1 MDTDL
6 PNCQMLHSNL
16 AVAWSV
22 FAPSMTIQLIGNVDA
37 NDYIGFGFSEPGSS
51 KMVGSDVAIAY
62 VDGLIA
68 QVDDY
73 NITAKS
79 PCTGIL
85 GVNKGVCRDEDAHVG
100 GTNDNQIQTFSRDNG
115 ITKITYRKTLGNN
128 HDSGDLS
135 ISDSGKNS
143 IVWAIGKLARPG
155 GRRSKKEPSFHHT
168 YPRSHVQLDLNGNV
182 PEIYKCRP
190 FVQDAPAAMLRKQ
203 VRNSAG
209 SSSEKIKKVKKT
221 WGPHRHFDYSLRTFD
236 ARLGPPG
243 GK

>member
-1 MDTDL
+1 M

-85 GVNKGVCRDEDAHVG
+85 GVNKGVCRDEEAHVG
-100 GTNDNQIQTFSRDNG
+100 GNNDNQIQTFSRENG
-115 ITKITYRKTLGNN
+115 ITRVMTL
-128 HDSGDLS
+128 
-135 ISDSGKNS
+135 
-143 IVWAIGKLARPG
+143 
-155 GRRSKKEPSFHHT
+155 
-168 YPRSHVQLDLNGNV
+168 
-182 PEIYKCRP
+182 
-190 FVQDAPAAMLRKQ
+190 
-203 VRNSAG
+203 
-209 SSSEKIKKVKKT
+209 
-221 WGPHRHFDYSLRTFD
+221 
-236 ARLGPPG
+236 
-243 GK
+243 

>member
-1 MDTDL
+1 MFLSLNFFQVDTDL

-85 GVNKGVCRDEDAHVG
+85 GVNKGVCRDEDAHVS

-115 ITKITYRKTLGNN
+115 ITKVCMIVSHLNLDITN
-128 HDSGDLS
+128 
-135 ISDSGKNS
+135 
-143 IVWAIGKLARPG
+143 
-155 GRRSKKEPSFHHT
+155 
-168 YPRSHVQLDLNGNV
+168 LNLVNI
-182 PEIYKCRP
+182 PIY
-190 FVQDAPAAMLRKQ
+190 
-203 VRNSAG
+203 
-209 SSSEKIKKVKKT
+209 
-221 WGPHRHFDYSLRTFD
+221 
-236 ARLGPPG
+236 
-243 GK
+243 